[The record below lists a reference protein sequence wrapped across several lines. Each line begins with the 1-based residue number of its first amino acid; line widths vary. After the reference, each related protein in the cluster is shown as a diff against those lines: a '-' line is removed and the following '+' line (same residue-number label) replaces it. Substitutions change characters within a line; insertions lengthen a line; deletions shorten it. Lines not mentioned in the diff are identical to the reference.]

1 MLSTF
6 KWPQWSRRQWL
17 RNLLIGALI
26 LFLLYQLSF
35 VARILWYNHFNPRS
49 SAFMRAAIK
58 EIRAEDPQGSIVH
71 EWIDYEQINPSLVR
85 AVIASEDS
93 NFLQH
98 NGVEWDAIR
107 DAWAYNRSQA
117 SQGSDRRR
125 GGSTITQQVAKNLF
139 LSPKRSYLRKAQE
152 LVIAYLLELM
162 MSKQRIIELYLN
174 IAQWGHRHFG
184 AQAAAMRY
192 FKRPARDLSPQQAA
206 QLAVM
211 LPNPRYY
218 DTHGATP
225 YLRQRTQTIAQRM
238 RLVQAP

>member
-1 MLSTF
+1 MLRLL
-6 KWPQWSRRQWL
+6 KRPQWNQRQWW
-17 RNLLIGALI
+17 RNLILGALL
-26 LFLLYQLSF
+26 LFLLYQLSL
-35 VARILWYNHFNPRS
+35 VARVLWYSHFNPSS

-58 EIRAEDPQGSIVH
+58 KTRAQDPTGSIVH
-71 EWIDYEQINPSLVR
+71 EWVDYNQISPNLVR

-93 NFLQH
+93 TFLEH
-98 NGVEWDAIR
+98 NGVEWEAIR

-117 SQGSDRRR
+117 NQGSDRRR

-139 LSPKRSYLRKAQE
+139 LSPKRSYWRKAQE
-152 LVIAYLLELM
+152 LALAYLIELVM
-162 MSKQRIIELYLN
+162 TKQRIIELYLN

-184 AQAAAMRY
+184 AQAAAMHY
-192 FKRPARDLSPQQAA
+192 FKRSAQDLSPQQAA

-218 DTHGATP
+218 DTHGATS